1 MHSPVHR
8 HTHTHPDVC
17 TRCEVITSRRENVP
31 ELFSAPHPPPR
42 GTRSGALCS
51 LLLLLLFFPFAFLF
65 TRLLCPSAPNLHSQ
79 LGRFLLIAINCFPF
93 RKNCGFNPK
102 REGDASSPAASE
114 RGADRGGGNRDPTE
128 IPFCSAREK
137 RWGKEGGGCKQT
149 NKPAPNPSKTNT
161 AFSNNSPSPI

>member
-1 MHSPVHR
+1 MP
-8 HTHTHPDVC
+8 P
-17 TRCEVITSRRENVP
+17 I
-31 ELFSAPHPPPR
+31 HPPAAR
-42 GTRSGALCS
+42 GAARSVRCCCCC
-51 LLLLLLFFPFAFLF
+51 FFSHLVFFF

-102 REGDASSPAASE
+102 REGDVSSPAASE

-137 RWGKEGGGCKQT
+137 RWGKEGGGGVNKPTNPLQTQVKQT
-149 NKPAPNPSKTNT
+149 PLLATIRRLQYKQRLREAKYV
-161 AFSNNSPSPI
+161 